1 MGWGTSRDVLIEIL
15 GVLDFGEFSIE
26 FYRILGYFEAVIIA
40 TDSLGG
46 ELNQETP

>member
-1 MGWGTSRDVLIEIL
+1 MGNLQGRIDRNV

-46 ELNQETP
+46 G